1 MKSSLILFACMLL
14 AFASCTESRPQEK
27 PAQEVPKVLQ
37 DDKSTSIDIV
47 KRGSK
52 RRAANILE
60 GVYEE
65 LAERTPELKQL
76 EKEIDDL
83 NRSRH
88 DSTNRYVLFCEK
100 NDDYFKEANNYAGE
114 MRDSLLRTR
123 LKDLVAASMA
133 RYNSTISGH
142 ENIMNTLDHKKNTLD
157 DLFTALRVIRTLPL
171 MEQYQRESLP
181 DIKSLSGYQ
190 QRLDQTIRHADTL
203 TRK

>member
-27 PAQEVPKVLQ
+27 PGPGVPKVLQ
-37 DDKSTSIDIV
+37 NDESISMDIV
-47 KRGSK
+47 KKGSK

-60 GVYEE
+60 GVYAE
-65 LAERTPELKQL
+65 LEERTPELIQL
-76 EKEIDDL
+76 ENEIVDL

-88 DSTNRYVLFCEK
+88 DSTNRYRQFWEK

-114 MRDSLLRTR
+114 IRDSLLRTR
-123 LKDLVAASMA
+123 LKDLIAASMA
-133 RYNSTISGH
+133 RYHSTISRH
-142 ENIMNTLDHKKNTLD
+142 EDIMKTLDHKKNTLD
-157 DLFTALRVIRTLPL
+157 DLFTALRVIRTLPI

-190 QRLDQTIRHADTL
+190 QRLDQAIKHADTL